1 VIAIDTNIL
10 VRVIMSDDAEQVAQ
24 AKQLMSN
31 NVCYVTRSVVQ
42 EVVWVLGRS
51 YKLKREQI
59 VAVVEGLI
67 ASQHVVLEDEP
78 SLLQAVS
85 WFRQGFDFAD
95 ALHLATAGTA
105 TSLATFDQA
114 FIKAAQIA
122 QTPIPV
128 THPK

>member
-10 VRVIMSDDAEQVAQ
+10 IRVIISDEPAEAAQ
-24 AKQLMSN
+24 AKRLMSN

-51 YKLKREQI
+51 YRLKREQI
-59 VAVVEGLI
+59 AAVVDGLI
-67 ASQHVVLEDEP
+67 ASEHVVLEDEP
-78 SLLQAVS
+78 SLFQAVL

-114 FIKAAQIA
+114 FIKAAQAA
-122 QTPIPV
+122 QTAISV
-128 THPK
+128 THPN